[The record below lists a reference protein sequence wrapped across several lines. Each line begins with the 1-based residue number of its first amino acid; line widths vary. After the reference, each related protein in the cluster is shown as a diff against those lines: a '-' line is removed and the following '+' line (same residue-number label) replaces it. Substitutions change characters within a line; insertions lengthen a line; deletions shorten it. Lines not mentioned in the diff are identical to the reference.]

1 MSLKT
6 ALSNAADLVDQL
18 LTLRFGSAV
27 TVDNPTLPHFRT
39 VLKPLQA
46 LPRIEMISVDQ
57 GLVGDTYLIAI
68 IGKPASSGI
77 PDSEADLHILYM
89 IP

>member
-1 MSLKT
+1 MARSD
-6 ALSNAADLVDQL
+6 AGDLIDQL
-18 LTLRFGSAV
+18 LTLRLGSPVAV
-27 TVDNPTLPHFRT
+27 NDPTPPLLRAA
-39 VLKPLQA
+39 LKPIEA
-46 LPRIEMISVDQ
+46 LPRIEMLSFYQ

-89 IP
+89 IPG